1 MKKNAHVRL
10 DIKTNL
16 RRLYAYEKDWIYG
29 IEWNGIH
36 MYTNV
41 YVK

>member
-1 MKKNAHVRL
+1 MIMKKNAHVRL

-29 IEWNGIH
+29 IE
-36 MYTNV
+36 
-41 YVK
+41 